1 MTFKEFKKLQ
11 EKKYLNM
18 LLWDFWHT
26 EWRWLCKH
34 GYHNWQLQHKA
45 EIVETVEETEYMR
58 VKKVDK
64 VDKEYAVCHCCGIQV
79 EITHDDE

>member
-18 LLWDFWHT
+18 LLWGFWHT
-26 EWRWLCKH
+26 EWKWLCKH

-45 EIVETVEETEYMR
+45 EIVETVEETAYMR

-79 EITHDDE
+79 EVTHDDE

>member
-26 EWRWLCKH
+26 EWKWLCKH
-34 GYHNWQLQHKA
+34 GYHNWQLMNKA
-45 EIVETVEETEYMR
+45 EIVETVEETTYMR

-64 VDKEYAVCHCCGIQV
+64 IDKLVAHCHCCGIEMEVTDV
-79 EITHDDE
+79 E